1 MMTNKTKLIIK
12 SSETNWLEKALK
24 QYTEKVPFQ
33 FIDDAELGL
42 NEKDLRSAVNLIKA
56 AKGKGRISW
65 KQIVSLLT
73 GLGISGAGLWIVAAA
88 IADPEPTTKLG
99 LLITGG
105 LVLTV
110 MGGYGS
116 LSSLGIK
123 FSVIARTPFGNT
135 FEIHPK

>member
-1 MMTNKTKLIIK
+1 MNNKDKVIIK
-12 SSETNWLEKALK
+12 SSEADWLERALK
-24 QYTEKVPFQ
+24 QYTSKIPFQ
-33 FIDDAELGL
+33 FIDDADIGL
-42 NEKDLRSAVNLIKA
+42 KEKDLRSAVNLIKA
-56 AKGKGRISW
+56 AKGKGGITW
-65 KQIVSLLT
+65 KQIVGLLT

-88 IADPEPTTKLG
+88 VADPEPTTKLG

-116 LSSLGIK
+116 LASLGIK
-123 FSVIARTPFGNT
+123 FSVIASTPFGNT